1 MILTKTTHIGTFVPT
16 CIQRIKIHSNS
27 LYQEVMLVRL
37 HTIVFFSDNIKITK
51 HFSLRNWKKREIIST

>member
-16 CIQRIKIHSNS
+16 CIHSNS